1 MFSLFIECPQYCV
14 QRHLLTQNIDALRL
28 SIPFPLQLV
37 FNGDISLTYKQNI
50 EIFKYVHELIQSTK
64 RFE

>member
-14 QRHLLTQNIDALRL
+14 QRHLLTQNIDVLRL

-50 EIFKYVHELIQSTK
+50 EIVKYVHELIKSTK

>member
-14 QRHLLTQNIDALRL
+14 QRHLLTQNIDVLRL

-37 FNGDISLTYKQNI
+37 FNGDINLTYKQNI
-50 EIFKYVHELIQSTK
+50 EIFKYVHELIKSTK

>member
-14 QRHLLTQNIDALRL
+14 QRHLLTQTIDALRL

-50 EIFKYVHELIQSTK
+50 EIFKYVHELI
-64 RFE
+64 